1 MASKSTIEGDWEL
14 SDRAQR
20 TSRGS
25 SLGPLFSLSLLP
37 GSGLSFLG
45 LSSHSSGHHLCV
57 LTPRSATQCR
67 PLTELQMHCPFSCG
81 LESST
86 LVVLEG
92 NRVQMGLVI
101 SPLSLL
107 LFLCSLSQLVASF
120 LRGSYSRSLGGGSS
134 SLHWLLQPPST
145 SEVPFVPSAPSVPLS
160 QLRPSFG
167 SPVHFTASSVSSQT
181 FLLPAWNS
189 HSCLNGSFCVKASRH
204 SKNAF

>member
-25 SLGPLFSLSLLP
+25 SLGPLFSLSLLS

-120 LRGSYSRSLGGGSS
+120 LRGSYSRSLGGGPPHFTGSFNPPVPLKCPLSPLPRLYHCPSS
-134 SLHWLLQPPST
+134 GLR
-145 SEVPFVPSAPSVPLS
+145 SVPLS
-160 QLRPSFG
+160 ISQPPQC
-167 SPVHFTASSVSSQT
+167 PVRLS
-181 FLLPAWNS
+181 
-189 HSCLNGSFCVKASRH
+189 SCLPGTHTA
-204 SKNAF
+204 A